1 MHLLPFEQIF
11 VFYKVTSNTKEFNI
25 EMENKA
31 FKELI
36 YIHEKLSWFSQKMK
50 TFWQCIKSSN
60 KSKFYNNLGKISS

>member
-25 EMENKA
+25 EMENKD

-36 YIHEKLSWFSQKMK
+36 
-50 TFWQCIKSSN
+50 
-60 KSKFYNNLGKISS
+60 

>member
-36 YIHEKLSWFSQKMK
+36 YIHEKLSWFSQKIK
-50 TFWQCIKSSN
+50 TVWHCIKSLN
-60 KSKFYNNLGKISS
+60 ISKFFK